1 MLHYLLYSIIE
12 KGIPAMGC
20 LDAVLEMR
28 GGMEEFH
35 ERKVCSGGEVL
46 GEIAWGFAIRSYV
59 YNVVLLLLY
68 FLQGRV
74 GHNGLQAKTEP
85 SPGAGFT
92 TRREP
97 RLCCF

>member
-1 MLHYLLYSIIE
+1 MLHYLLYIIIQ

-28 GGMEEFH
+28 GN
-35 ERKVCSGGEVL
+35 GGFMGEGLFWGGVL
-46 GEIAWGFAIRSYV
+46 GEIAWGFAIRSFV

-74 GHNGLQAKTEP
+74 GHDGLQAKTEP

-92 TRREP
+92 MRREP